1 MNIEIKID
9 SGYEIPKVIILTDK
23 MSEEVNEIIR
33 RISEKAPQIIAG
45 FREDIMK
52 ILEQQEII
60 RIYSYGGK
68 VFAVADDG
76 EYTLRSRLY
85 EVEER
90 LGGDFVRISNSEII
104 NLRKTESF
112 DLSISGTICVRL
124 KGGTTAYASRRYLCP
139 LHAADCIFCKMDG
152 AFGNGNFKLLR
163 NFRCKLCFCMAG
175 AVRNLADKA

>member
-1 MNIEIKID
+1 MID
-9 SGYEIPKVIILTDK
+9 KLQEVEKRY
-23 MSEEVNEIIR
+23 EEVNELVR
-33 RISEKAPQIIAG
+33 RISEKAPQVIAG
-45 FREDIMK
+45 FREDFMK

-60 RIYSYGGK
+60 RIYSCGGK

-112 DLSISGTICVRL
+112 ELSISGTICVRL
-124 KGGTTAYASRRYLCP
+124 KGGTTAYASRRYVP
-139 LHAADCIFCKMDG
+139 K
-152 AFGNGNFKLLR
+152 
-163 NFRCKLCFCMAG
+163 
-175 AVRNLADKA
+175 VRKVLGI

>member
-52 ILEQQEII
+52 ILEQQEIT
-60 RIYSYGGK
+60 RIYSCGGK
-68 VFAVADDG
+68 GFAVADDG

-124 KGGTTAYASRRYLCP
+124 KGGTTAYASRRHLCP
-139 LHAADCIFCKMDG
+139 LHSADGVFCKMDG

>member
-52 ILEQQEII
+52 ILEQQEIT
-60 RIYSYGGK
+60 RIYSCGGK

-124 KGGTTAYASRRYLCP
+124 KGGTTAYASRRHLCP
-139 LHAADCIFCKMDG
+139 LHSADGVFCKMDG

>member
-9 SGYEIPKVIILTDK
+9 SSYEIPKVIILTDK
-23 MSEEVNEIIR
+23 MSEEVNELVQ
-33 RISEKAPQIIAG
+33 RISEKAPQVIAG
-45 FREDIMK
+45 FREDFMI
-52 ILEQQEII
+52 ILEQQEIT
-60 RIYSYGGK
+60 RIYSCGGK

-124 KGGTTAYASRRYLCP
+124 KGGTTVYASRRYVPKIRKTLG
-139 LHAADCIFCKMDG
+139 I
-152 AFGNGNFKLLR
+152 
-163 NFRCKLCFCMAG
+163 
-175 AVRNLADKA
+175 

>member
-23 MSEEVNEIIR
+23 MSEEVNELVR
-33 RISEKAPQIIAG
+33 RIHTPPTYLFEWPSLPL
-45 FREDIMK
+45 MK
-52 ILEQQEII
+52 ILEQQEIT
-60 RIYSYGGK
+60 RIYSCGGK
-68 VFAVADDG
+68 VFAVAADG

-124 KGGTTAYASRRYLCP
+124 KGGTTVYASRRYVP
-139 LHAADCIFCKMDG
+139 KI
-152 AFGNGNFKLLR
+152 R
-163 NFRCKLCFCMAG
+163 
-175 AVRNLADKA
+175 KALGI

>member
-9 SGYEIPKVIILTDK
+9 SSYEIPKVIILTDK
-23 MSEEVNEIIR
+23 MSEEVNELVR
-33 RISEKAPQIIAG
+33 RISEKAPQVIAG
-45 FREDIMK
+45 FREDLMK
-52 ILEQQEII
+52 ILEQQEIT
-60 RIYSYGGK
+60 RIYSCGGK
-68 VFAVADDG
+68 VFAMASDG

-124 KGGTTAYASRRYLCP
+124 KGGTTVYASRRYVP
-139 LHAADCIFCKMDG
+139 K
-152 AFGNGNFKLLR
+152 
-163 NFRCKLCFCMAG
+163 
-175 AVRNLADKA
+175 VRKVLGI

>member
-23 MSEEVNEIIR
+23 MSEEVSELVR
-33 RISEKAPQIIAG
+33 RISEKAPQVIAG

-52 ILEQQEII
+52 ILEQQEIT

-90 LGGDFVRISNSEII
+90 LGEDFVRISNSEII

-124 KGGTTAYASRRYLCP
+124 KGGTTAYASRRHLCP
-139 LHAADCIFCKMDG
+139 LHSADGVFCKMDG